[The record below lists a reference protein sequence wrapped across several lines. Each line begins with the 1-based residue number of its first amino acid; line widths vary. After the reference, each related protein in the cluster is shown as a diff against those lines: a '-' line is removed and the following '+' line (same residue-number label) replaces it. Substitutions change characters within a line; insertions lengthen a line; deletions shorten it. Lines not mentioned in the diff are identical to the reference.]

1 MNRSKL
7 ISIQMSAIALVQVFA
22 VAVFAAGVWSGPGTT
37 FQEWSFPTSDKENVV
52 PDAATKSNPY
62 GDPSAWIGSRASYN
76 SGTWALITDEMDF
89 YIPNNP
95 PPQVEKEMQIEV
107 DWMAGSGQGWPNW
120 PKQPLLSVYPLYA
133 DPSLVVFPDISILSQ
148 ELITGA
154 APLYKTIF
162 SVTMEPNPMSEWV
175 VLKGDIVVDHV
186 AISTICMPEPATFGL
201 LIGGAFMAVRRKQK
215 KS

>member
-37 FQEWSFPTSDKENVV
+37 FQEWSFPTSDKENVA
-52 PDAATKSNPY
+52 PDTATKSNPY
-62 GDPSAWIGSRASYN
+62 GDPSAWIGSRAGYN

-89 YIPNNP
+89 YIPNYPNANP
-95 PPQVEKEMQIEV
+95 EKMMEIEV

-120 PKQPLLSVYPLYA
+120 PKQPLLSVYPLPGTDNY
-133 DPSLVVFPDISILSQ
+133 PEVQLLSS
-148 ELITGA
+148 ETLITGG
-154 APLYKTIF
+154 PTKQSLGSLWNRTRL
-162 SVTMEPNPMSEWV
+162 SEWV

-186 AISTICMPEPATFGL
+186 AISTICIPEPATFGL
-201 LIGGAFMAVRRKQK
+201 LIGGAFMAIRRGRK
-215 KS
+215 KD